1 MLFVPPIPQKGD
13 DAVRRGRQAARLMRV
28 STPIRAA
35 LALIVLAC
43 ALVPAASAGSR
54 APTLSGSERSLLA
67 EVNGVRRS
75 QGLRPLGVDPALLR
89 AARAY
94 SATML
99 RTNVFTH
106 GAMGARLAASGAR
119 GPFFGENLAWG
130 TGPYAAARHVVRSWL
145 GSPGHR
151 ANLLRPGWTR
161 IGLGIAKGTFQG
173 YPGASVVTAD
183 FAGS

>member
-1 MLFVPPIPQKGD
+1 MH
-13 DAVRRGRQAARLMRV
+13 V
-28 STPIRAA
+28 STYIRG
-35 LALIVLAC
+35 AC
-43 ALVPAASAGSR
+43 ALILAVCALAPVGSARSQTS
-54 APTLSGSERSLLA
+54 TLTGAERSLLA

-75 QGLRPLGVDPALLR
+75 NGLRPLAVDRALFR
-89 AARAY
+89 VARAY

-99 RTNVFTH
+99 RTNAFTH

-119 GPFFGENLAWG
+119 GPRFGENLAWG
-130 TGPYAAARHVVRSWL
+130 TGPYASARRIVQNWMQ
-145 GSPGHR
+145 SPGHR

-183 FAGS
+183 FAGR

>member
-1 MLFVPPIPQKGD
+1 MH
-13 DAVRRGRQAARLMRV
+13 V
-28 STPIRAA
+28 STHIRAA
-35 LALIVLAC
+35 FVLILLAC
-43 ALVPAASAGSR
+43 ALVPAASAGTR
-54 APTLSGSERSLLA
+54 APTLTTGERSLLA

-75 QGLRPLGVDPALLR
+75 HGLRPLSVDRALLR
-89 AARAY
+89 VARAY

-99 RTNVFTH
+99 KTNVFTH

-130 TGPYAAARHVVRSWL
+130 TGPYAAARHVVRSWM